1 MVVSETML
9 FHVLPLQNHKS
20 LQNPL
25 QNGLLLLLTWHSSK
39 GLAPDCAGSIFASI
53 HTFFCSSIMRPQ
65 SERSSS
71 HVPHHSI
78 SCPYKLTGFLPST
91 YKRGWRCCCC
101 FFSLFYRTYNSRL
114 WTVQNCSRFW
124 HPSCGSFKTNRHTQ
138 TEQHNHL
145 LVCFLIVLSFE
156 RKKDAANP
164 SVVLLP
170 SIWVLGAFWVYYK
183 WASWNWLRKAVLEV
197 SNCSAPLRANVLSTQ
212 WVLDNAR
219 KQPSKTIL
227 IKKYNAIGSLL

>member
-71 HVPHHSI
+71 HVPHHSK
-78 SCPYKLTGFLPST
+78 SCPYKMRGFLLST
-91 YKRGWRCCCC
+91 YNANQRVRVVVL
-101 FFSLFYRTYNSRL
+101 FFFPFSRTYNLRL
-114 WTVQNCSRFW
+114 WTAQNFW
-124 HPSCGSFKTNRHTQ
+124 VFDTHHVVPSKTQRHTHR
-138 TEQHNHL
+138 TTWSL
-145 LVCFLIVLSFE
+145 ADLFPRCFESWE
-156 RKKDAANP
+156 GKDAANP
-164 SVVLLP
+164 SVVLFS
-170 SIWVLGAFWVYYK
+170 SIWILGAFEVYYK
-183 WASWNWLRKAVLEV
+183 MGILQLI
-197 SNCSAPLRANVLSTQ
+197 TQ
-212 WVLDNAR
+212 NDFECL
-219 KQPSKTIL
+219 
-227 IKKYNAIGSLL
+227 